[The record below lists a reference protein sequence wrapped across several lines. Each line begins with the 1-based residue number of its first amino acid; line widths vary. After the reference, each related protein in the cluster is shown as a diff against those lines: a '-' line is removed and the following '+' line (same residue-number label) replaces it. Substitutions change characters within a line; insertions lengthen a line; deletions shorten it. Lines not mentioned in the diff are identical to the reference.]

1 MASSA
6 GEPII
11 GKTQT
16 APHGHK
22 VLSIME
28 ETKSAEEKHLPPVSS
43 ADNNNDNN
51 LVYDEPDEEPE
62 LHARTYIALLS
73 MFLLN
78 MVQVVALQGPP
89 AVLSYIGKSLN
100 NPPAETWVTNS
111 LSLVQAVLGP
121 VISAASDTFQA
132 RKTILVGT
140 SLISL
145 VGSAIAPGSGTIYR
159 LIAAQTLIGV
169 GFASVPLAY
178 AVPSEILPR
187 KWRPM
192 AQACMNIAAA
202 IGAIIGPL
210 IIGALTR
217 NDQENGWR
225 KFYWI
230 QLGLWAA
237 TALGILIGYR
247 PPKRHT
253 RLDHL
258 SFLRKLGHLDLPGCF
273 LLTARLSLFLTGLNL
288 GGGLYSW
295 TNVRSLT
302 TLVLGIAILIGF
314 GVYEWKGTR
323 SGILHHDLFKGG
335 RSRGQTFAICVL
347 LILIEG
353 ILFFSFIIFYPIMST
368 NLFPSDPF
376 HIVSRSMPF
385 WSCTCLS
392 TVLWGMASTKFRT
405 IREPLFLGYVLFT
418 AGIIGWATVEPSH
431 SGGITQ
437 LCMAG
442 LAGFGFGAPLIL
454 IIAGVQLSTPHRLI
468 ATATAVTTSSR
479 AVGATVFTAI
489 FSAAL
494 NARLDKNIPG
504 QVSRAVLNAGLPAG
518 SVGMFIKAVT
528 GNGITTTVAAATES
542 TRNVPGVSPAVVEAG
557 VRALKQAFAASLR
570 VVYEIAAPFGA
581 VACIACWALG
591 DLSTTM
597 DYRVDAPVED
607 LHAKQEHHLY
617 TQGQPGQGR
626 DVQELKTG

>member
-217 NDQENGWR
+217 GDEKNGWR
-225 KFYWI
+225 KFY
-230 QLGLWAA
+230 
-237 TALGILIGYR
+237 
-247 PPKRHT
+247 
-253 RLDHL
+253 
-258 SFLRKLGHLDLPGCF
+258 
-273 LLTARLSLFLTGLNL
+273 
-288 GGGLYSW
+288 
-295 TNVRSLT
+295 
-302 TLVLGIAILIGF
+302 
-314 GVYEWKGTR
+314 
-323 SGILHHDLFKGG
+323 
-335 RSRGQTFAICVL
+335 
-347 LILIEG
+347 G

-557 VRALKQAFAASLR
+557 VRALKQAFADSLR

-581 VACIACWALG
+581 VACMACWALG
-591 DLSTTM
+591 DLRTTM

-607 LHAKQEHHLY
+607 LHAKQEHHLH
-617 TQGQPGQGR
+617 TQGQPEQGR